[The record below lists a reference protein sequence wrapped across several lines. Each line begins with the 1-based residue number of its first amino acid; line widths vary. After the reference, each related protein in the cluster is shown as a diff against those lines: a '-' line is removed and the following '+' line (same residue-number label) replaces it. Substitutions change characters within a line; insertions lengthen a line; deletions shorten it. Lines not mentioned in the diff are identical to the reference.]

1 MLHFKY
7 RTEARQKMKKQ
18 HGSNQPLIHIQQS
31 SFLLC
36 LASSSSVTSIS
47 LPFKPVRSFPLLV
60 NRIQS
65 MRLLPGFKGTWKIT
79 NVQTLL
85 NFKGEKAIQNVFLS
99 SQGGLGQ
106 NKEKTI
112 LFVIIWE
119 PYPAAK
125 LLKEA
130 SYFVSQP
137 KRFSN
142 IYHKDCLQIPWQQ
155 QVSPRE
161 SRGRDLLAY
170 RVRAEQGLTN
180 FQHLPFQ
187 RHDELGAPLSKH

>member
-1 MLHFKY
+1 MIRRIKASTIPATKY
-7 RTEARQKMKKQ
+7 TRVSLKFVISFFPFQSLSK
-18 HGSNQPLIHIQQS
+18 NQPKRHCYGLRATTHW
-31 SFLLC
+31 LL
-36 LASSSSVTSIS
+36 
-47 LPFKPVRSFPLLV
+47 PPLRTKSCKVLSDPRKV
-60 NRIQS
+60 NRRS
-65 MRLLPGFKGTWKIT
+65 WERLYQDAKETELRSADTFQECIPPGS
-79 NVQTLL
+79 
-85 NFKGEKAIQNVFLS
+85 A
-99 SQGGLGQ
+99 
-106 NKEKTI
+106 
-112 LFVIIWE
+112 
-119 PYPAAK
+119 
-125 LLKEA
+125 
-130 SYFVSQP
+130 QP